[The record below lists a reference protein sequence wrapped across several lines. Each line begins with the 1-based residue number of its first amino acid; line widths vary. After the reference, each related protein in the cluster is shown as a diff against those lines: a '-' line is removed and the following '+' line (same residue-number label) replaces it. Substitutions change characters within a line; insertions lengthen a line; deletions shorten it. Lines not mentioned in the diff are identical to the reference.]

1 MNEKQLE
8 YVIFCIENLAERCG
22 TTGVEMH
29 ALLKKSALL
38 TDYVIP
44 SYAALHTQSK
54 QYIVDDI
61 FAVMRERG
69 LVA

>member
-22 TTGVEMH
+22 KTGAEMH

-38 TDYVIP
+38 RSIRKASSISWTTF
-44 SYAALHTQSK
+44 L
-54 QYIVDDI
+54 
-61 FAVMRERG
+61 
-69 LVA
+69 LL